1 MDELYKSMEDLLIMQ
16 DNLNALIKIIDSLS
30 ETPEDNQSVTKGN
43 YGIIKLVLSDV
54 LDIQISAAAALDE
67 YIAKNASDKK

>member
-1 MDELYKSMEDLLIMQ
+1 MDELYKSMEDLLITQ
-16 DNLNALIKIIDSLS
+16 DNLNALIKIVDSLS
-30 ETPEDNQSVTKGN
+30 ETPEENQSVIKGY

>member
-1 MDELYKSMEDLLIMQ
+1 MDELYKSMEELLIMQ
-16 DNLNALIKIIDSLS
+16 DNLGALIKIIDRLS
-30 ETPEDNQSVTKGN
+30 ETPEENQSVIKGY
-43 YGIIKLVLSDV
+43 YGIIKPVLSDV